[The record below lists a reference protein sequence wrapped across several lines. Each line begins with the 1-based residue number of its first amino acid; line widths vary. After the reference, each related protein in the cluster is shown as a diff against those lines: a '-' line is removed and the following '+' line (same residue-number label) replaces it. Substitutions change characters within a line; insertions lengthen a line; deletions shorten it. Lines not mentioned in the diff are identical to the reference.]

1 MGARLKLTL
10 AIWSRMGFHRVFQTA
25 SRKQIGN
32 LQNLSKLE
40 KQAHHPNAKRN
51 CLNPFLDQ
59 YIQCVIEVES
69 APNCRRQFGSL
80 RRTPSSDGGVLL
92 LRPLEAQ
99 MAIIKRLSQ
108 ILVDHRH
115 PSYVNHS
122 YEDLMRQ
129 RVFQIA
135 CGYEDAN
142 DCDFLRHD
150 PAFKA
155 A

>member
-10 AIWSRMGFHRVFQTA
+10 AIWSRLGFHRVFQTA

-51 CLNPFLDQ
+51 CLNPFLEQ

-80 RRTPSSDGGVLL
+80 RRTPIIDNGAGNQERIYKTTEEYLGN
-92 LRPLEAQ
+92 AQ
-99 MAIIKRLSQ
+99 
-108 ILVDHRH
+108 
-115 PSYVNHS
+115 
-122 YEDLMRQ
+122 
-129 RVFQIA
+129 
-135 CGYEDAN
+135 
-142 DCDFLRHD
+142 
-150 PAFKA
+150 
-155 A
+155 